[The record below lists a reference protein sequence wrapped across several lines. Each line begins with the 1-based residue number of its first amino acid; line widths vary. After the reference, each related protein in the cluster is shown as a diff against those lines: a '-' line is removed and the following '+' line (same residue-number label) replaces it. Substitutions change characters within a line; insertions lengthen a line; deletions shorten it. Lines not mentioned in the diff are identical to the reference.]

1 LDEELLQYEHPA
13 DYKTVI
19 EITNRHR
26 LKRRKEMARMEA
38 ADARAIVEKIF
49 KRRAAPVDDGNRIDT
64 AIKRLA
70 GKTKNTIVADGDNR
84 ETTGE
89 TVSEETANPIS
100 FLNLSEETQ
109 RKLG

>member
-1 LDEELLQYEHPA
+1 
-13 DYKTVI
+13 
-19 EITNRHR
+19 
-26 LKRRKEMARMEA
+26 MARMEA
-38 ADARAIVEKIF
+38 ADARAIAEKIL

-109 RKLG
+109 RKLRGDYEDPFKDQAVVINTQQELRRSA